1 MKEKMFWGECMV
13 LSEQL
18 RASRENMGLS
28 QTDVAKRLNITRQS
42 ISKWENGRG
51 YPDLDNLIL
60 LSDIYKVS
68 INELLKENAKLKKK
82 LEENNDQIANNKKK
96 LKFIEKKTS
105 ELNPKDD
112 SFLLL
117 IISLASCLVPFLGII
132 LPVFVYKINKTTN
145 AYHKL
150 IKVICIC
157 CLIVSF
163 YNTILIANNIF
174 FHYGDGSAEL
184 ID

>member
-1 MKEKMFWGECMV
+1 MFWGECMV

-68 INELLKENAKLKKK
+68 IDELLKENAKLKKK

-105 ELNPKDD
+105 ELNPRWGL
-112 SFLLL
+112 S
-117 IISLASCLVPFLGII
+117 
-132 LPVFVYKINKTTN
+132 T
-145 AYHKL
+145 KL
-150 IKVICIC
+150 WK
-157 CLIVSF
+157 LNS
-163 YNTILIANNIF
+163 
-174 FHYGDGSAEL
+174 
-184 ID
+184 

>member
-1 MKEKMFWGECMV
+1 MNN
-13 LSEQL
+13 QNNPIANNL
-18 RASRENMGLS
+18 RSLRNRNNWSLEYVAERLEVSR
-28 QTDVAKRLNITRQS
+28 QAVA
-42 ISKWENGRG
+42 KWENGRG
-51 YPDLDNLIL
+51 YPYLDNLIL

-68 INELLKENAKLKKK
+68 IDELLKENAKLKKK